1 MNLVGKI
8 FTVLI
13 LVMSLFFSASALMVY
28 SAHKNWR
35 EVVINPTKTA
45 DKDLGLK
52 FQLKNVQDEKKAV
65 EDDKNRLE
73 TELTTEIT
81 AKRDA
86 LTKLE
91 SENQTLRDS
100 NKQLTEDRDKIADSE
115 RKAVAALQA
124 TQNNAAGVR
133 SQVETFMKDA
143 EAARADRDA
152 AVKKAAKATDD
163 MQDAV
168 NEAKRLK
175 DRGETLSEELAKL
188 RDVVRRAGLNPNVDP
203 NTPPRE
209 AEGHVVA
216 IRANDLVEIN
226 IGSDDGLTKG
236 NRLMIYRADG
246 TYLGQVEVVEVRPSM
261 AVCRVDPLFRKGA
274 IQEGDRVAPSPTR

>member
-8 FTVLI
+8 FTILI
-13 LVMSLFFSASALMVY
+13 LVMSVFFSAGSLMVY

-35 EVVINPTKTA
+35 EVVLNDKKTA

-52 FQLKNVQDEKKAV
+52 IQLENAKNEKKAL
-65 EDDKNRLE
+65 EDDKSRLE
-73 TELTTEIT
+73 TELTTEI
-81 AKRDA
+81 AA
-86 LTKLE
+86 LRQARTKLE
-91 SENQTLRDS
+91 SENLRL
-100 NKQLTEDRDKIADSE
+100 NEEKKQLTDDHDKIVDSE
-115 RKAVAALQA
+115 RKAVGALQA
-124 TQNNAAGVR
+124 TQTTAAALR
-133 SQVETFMKDA
+133 SQVDTFMKDA
-143 EAARADRDA
+143 ETARADRDA
-152 AVKKAAKATDD
+152 AVKKAAKATDE
-163 MQDAV
+163 MQESV

-236 NRLMIYRADG
+236 NRLMIYRVDG

-261 AVCRVDPLFRKGA
+261 AVCHVDPLFRKGA